1 MLLERD
7 AEVAQVREAL
17 SAAAAGTSSLLLL
30 TGPLGI
36 GRTAL
41 LQRLSLLAGEDVRV
55 LRANA
60 APMEQDFALGV
71 VRQLF
76 DSLLT
81 GDPSETCERRLR
93 EHGASA
99 RMLLT
104 DDALPLDEHGFVAL
118 SEPVLNG
125 LRSLLADVGADKPLL
140 ILVDDLQWADAP
152 SLRWLA
158 YLVKRLHGLRAVLVC
173 ALRDGDP
180 GGRQVTLREITD
192 SAQRVLRPAPLSP
205 GAVGEMVLGQFGEPG
220 DEEFARACH
229 EISAG
234 NPLFLRSVLAALA
247 VESHRPTAGHAEAAR
262 RQRPSQL
269 RERLAR
275 CMRTQ
280 PPPVRDLAAA
290 IATLGDQGGEPELI
304 SLLAGLDPIGFGA
317 ALRTLGQLG
326 LLTAEREPRF
336 RHRVV
341 QDAVESSMTVA
352 ERERLHD
359 TAAALLYRNGS
370 PAESVAAQLMAVTAS
385 QHPWAVEVLRTAA
398 DTALRRGAPDAA
410 TRYLRRALLDATLS
424 GESRGRLLIDL
435 ATAERG
441 FDPAA
446 CERHISQAIPLLPT
460 PRHRAA
466 AALRISPTV
475 VGVPPPAVVD
485 LFHQVAE
492 DLGPASAL
500 EGSARDVALRL
511 EARLRYAEYEDPA
524 GLAASVERLSALG
537 DAPPLGSTAERE
549 LAAVLL
555 DAAMLTTRRSAAEVA
570 RLAGSVLERE
580 PATAD
585 RSHSPLPLVAVALVA
600 ADSVRG
606 INSWPAPEQHS
617 PGQDVTTVDALV
629 HAEQALMLVARGRAA
644 RAREPAERA
653 MRLAGAHW
661 PEAGMLATV
670 ALTGV
675 ALELDDPELVEG
687 LLDDAGRR
695 RSANL
700 ALTASLQLL
709 KASQDERHGRWAS
722 ALDTLLACGRQLEAA
737 GWRNPVLFRWRP
749 WAAALQ
755 HRIGDSRAA
764 LALAEEEHARAEAWG
779 APVALGRALR
789 LKGRLHDGARGT
801 NLLRESADVLRASA
815 NELELARSLVLLAR
829 RMDGGAEAAALLREA
844 KALAA
849 ACGAPW
855 LVERAEQ
862 GRGTPAPRP
871 EAALTRTERTV
882 VSLAGGGL
890 TNQEIADR
898 LGVTSRAVEKHLTH
912 AYRKLDISGR
922 RQLMEI
928 LPRLDSEI
936 LR

>member
-7 AEVAQVREAL
+7 TEVAQVKQAL
-17 SAAAAGTSSLLLL
+17 RAAATGTSSLLLL

-41 LQRLSLLAGEDVRV
+41 LQRLALLAGEDVRV

-60 APMEQDFALGV
+60 AAMEQDFAFGV

-81 GDPSETCERRLR
+81 GAPAEQRDRWLR
-93 EHGASA
+93 EHGDFT
-99 RMLLT
+99 RMVLA
-104 DDALPLDEHGFVAL
+104 DDALPLGECGSVTL
-118 SEPVLNG
+118 SETVLNG
-125 LRSLLADVGADKPLL
+125 LRALLADVGTCDPVL
-140 ILVDDLQWADAP
+140 ILVDDLQWVDAP

-158 YLVKRLHGLRAVLVC
+158 YLVKRLHGLRVVLVLT
-173 ALRDGDP
+173 LRDGDP
-180 GGRQVTLREITD
+180 RARQLTLREITD
-192 SAQRVLRPAPLSP
+192 AAQRVLRPAPLSP
-205 GAVGEMVLGQFGEPG
+205 GAVAEMVLDQFGEPG
-220 DEEFARACH
+220 DEEFSRACH

-234 NPLFLRSVLAALA
+234 NPLFLRSVLVTLA
-247 VESHRPTAGHAEAAR
+247 VDGHRPTAGHTEAAR

-269 RERLAR
+269 RERLAG

-280 PPPVRDLAAA
+280 PQPVRDLAAA
-290 IATLGDQGGEPELI
+290 IAVLGDQGEPDLMAR
-304 SLLAGLDPIGFGA
+304 LAGLDPIGFAA

-326 LLTAEREPRF
+326 LLADEQEPHF
-336 RHRVV
+336 VHHVV

-370 PAESVAAQLMAVTAS
+370 SAELVAAQLMAVTAS
-385 QHPWAVEVLRTAA
+385 QHPWSVEVLRAAA
-398 DTALRRGAPDAA
+398 DTALRRGAPDIA
-410 TRYLRRALLDATLS
+410 TRYLRRALLDASLS
-424 GESRGRLLIDL
+424 GESRGRMLIDL

-446 CERHISQAIPLLPT
+446 CERHISQAIPLLTT
-460 PRHRAA
+460 PRQRAA
-466 AALRISPTV
+466 AALRISPNV
-475 VGVPPPAVVD
+475 VGVVPPAVLD
-485 LFHQVAE
+485 LFHQVVE

-500 EGSARDVALRL
+500 DGSARDVALRL
-511 EARLRYAEYEDPA
+511 EARLRYVEYEDPA

-537 DAPPLGSTAERE
+537 PEPPIGSTAERE
-549 LAAVLL
+549 LATVLL
-555 DAAMLTTRRSAAEVA
+555 NAAMLTTRRPAAEVA
-570 RLAGSVLERE
+570 RLAGRVLERE
-580 PATAD
+580 PATAN
-585 RSHSPLPLVAVALVA
+585 RAHSPLPLVAVALVA

-606 INSWPAPEQHS
+606 ISSWPAPEPRS
-617 PGQDVTTVDALV
+617 PGQDGTAVDALV
-629 HAEQALMLVARGRAA
+629 HAEQALLLVARGRAA

-661 PEAGMLATV
+661 PEAGILATV

-675 ALELDDPELVEG
+675 ALELEDAELVER
-687 LLDDAGRR
+687 LLDAAGRR
-695 RSANL
+695 RSAYL
-700 ALTASLQLL
+700 AFTSSLQLL
-709 KASQDERHGRWAS
+709 KASQDVRHGRWTS

-755 HRIGDSRAA
+755 HRIGESRAA
-764 LALAEEEHARAEAWG
+764 LALAEEEHARAEDWG

-789 LKGRLHDGARGT
+789 LKGRLYGGAHGT

-815 NELELARSLVLLAR
+815 NELELARSLALLAR
-829 RMDGGAEAAALLREA
+829 RLDGAEAAALLREA
-844 KALAA
+844 GVLAA

-855 LVERAEQ
+855 LVEQTEQ

-890 TNQEIADR
+890 TNQEIAGR
-898 LGVTSRAVEKHLTH
+898 LGVTSRAIEKHLTH
-912 AYRKLDISGR
+912 AYRKLDITGR

>member
-1 MLLERD
+1 MLHERD
-7 AEVAQVREAL
+7 TEAAHVRDAL
-17 SAAAAGTSSLLLL
+17 KAAAAGTSSLLLL

-41 LQRLSLLAGEDVRV
+41 LQRLPQLAGEDVRV

-60 APMEQDFALGV
+60 APMEQDFAFGV

-81 GDPSETCERRLR
+81 GAPPEQSERWLRDHGEFARMVLADDTLPLGECGSVSLSETL
-93 EHGASA
+93 
-99 RMLLT
+99 
-104 DDALPLDEHGFVAL
+104 
-118 SEPVLNG
+118 LNG
-125 LRSLLADVGADKPLL
+125 LRSVLADVGADHPLL
-140 ILVDDLQWADAP
+140 ILVDDLQWVDAP

-180 GGRQVTLREITD
+180 GARRLTLREITD
-192 SAQRVLRPAPLSP
+192 SAQRVLRPAPLSL
-205 GAVGEMVLGQFGEPG
+205 AAAKALVLDQFGEPG
-220 DEEFARACH
+220 DEDFARACH

-234 NPLFLRSVLAALA
+234 NPLFLRSVLVTLAAA
-247 VESHRPTAGHAEAAR
+247 GHSPTAGHVETAR
-262 RQRPSQL
+262 RQRPAQL
-269 RERLAR
+269 REWLAG

-280 PPPVRDLAAA
+280 PQPVRALAAA
-290 IATLGDQGGEPELI
+290 IAVLGEQGEPDLMAR
-304 SLLAGLDPIGFGA
+304 LAGLDPIGFAA
-317 ALRTLGQLG
+317 ALRVLDQLG
-326 LLTAEREPRF
+326 LLAAEKEPRF
-336 RHRVV
+336 LHRVV

-352 ERERLHD
+352 ERDRLHD
-359 TAAALLYRNGS
+359 AAAALLYRNGS
-370 PAESVAAQLMAVTAS
+370 AAELVAAQLMAVTAS
-385 QHPWAVEVLRTAA
+385 QQPWAVEVLRAAA
-398 DTALRRGAPDAA
+398 DTALRRGAPDIA
-410 TRYLRRALLDATLS
+410 TRYLRRALLDASLP
-424 GESRGRLLIDL
+424 GETRGRLLIDL

-441 FDPAA
+441 WDPAA
-446 CERHISQAIPLLPT
+446 CERHISQAIPLLTT
-460 PRHRAA
+460 PRQRAA

-475 VGVPPPAVVD
+475 VGVSPPAILD

-492 DLGPASAL
+492 DLGPAAAL
-500 EGSARDVALRL
+500 DGSARDVALRL
-511 EARLRYAEYEDPA
+511 EARLWYAGYEDPA
-524 GLAASVERLSALG
+524 ELAAAVERLSALG
-537 DAPPLGSTAERE
+537 GEPPLGSTAERE
-549 LAAVLL
+549 LAVVLL
-555 DAAMLTTRRSAAEVA
+555 DAAMLTTRRPAAEVA
-570 RLAGSVLERE
+570 RLAARILERE

-585 RSHSPLPLVAVALVA
+585 RVHSPLPLVAVAMVA

-606 INSWPAPEQHS
+606 INSWPEPERHS
-617 PGQDVTTVDALV
+617 PRQDVTAVDALV
-629 HAEQALMLVARGRAA
+629 HAEQALMLLARGRVA

-661 PEAGMLATV
+661 SEAGILATV
-670 ALTGV
+670 ALSGV
-675 ALELDDPELVEG
+675 ALELEDSELVEG
-687 LLDDAGRR
+687 LLDEAGRR
-695 RSANL
+695 RSASL

-709 KASQDERHGRWAS
+709 KASQDARCGRWTS
-722 ALDTLLACGRQLEAA
+722 ALDTLLACGRQLESA

-789 LKGRLHDGARGT
+789 LKGRLHGGARGT

-815 NELELARSLVLLAR
+815 NELELARSLTLLGR
-829 RMDGGAEAAALLREA
+829 RLDNGPESASLLREA
-844 KALAA
+844 GALAA

-855 LVERAEQ
+855 LVEQAEQ
-862 GRGTPAPRP
+862 GHGAPAPRP

-890 TNQEIADR
+890 TNQEIAGR

>member
-7 AEVAQVREAL
+7 TEVAQIREAL
-17 SAAAAGTSSLLLL
+17 RAAATGTSSLLLL

-41 LQRLSLLAGEDVRV
+41 LQRLPLLTGQDVRV

-60 APMEQDFALGV
+60 APMEQDFAFGV

-81 GDPSETCERRLR
+81 SAPPDACERWLR
-93 EHGASA
+93 EHGDFA
-99 RMLLT
+99 RMVLA
-104 DDALPLDEHGFVAL
+104 DDALPLGECRSVAL
-118 SEPVLNG
+118 SETVLNG
-125 LRSLLADVGADKPLL
+125 LRSLLADVGADQPLL

-158 YLVKRLHGLRAVLVC
+158 YLAKRLHGLRAVLVC

-180 GGRQVTLREITD
+180 RARQLTLREITD
-192 SAQRVLRPAPLSP
+192 SAQRVLRPGPLSL
-205 GAVGEMVLGQFGEPG
+205 GATREMVLDQFGEPG

-234 NPLFLRSVLAALA
+234 NPLFLRSVLVALA
-247 VESHRPTAGHAEAAR
+247 AAGHRPTAGHTDAAR

-269 RERLAR
+269 REWLAACVR
-275 CMRTQ
+275 NQ
-280 PPPVRDLAAA
+280 PRSVRDLAAA
-290 IATLGDQGGEPELI
+290 IAVLGDQGEPELMAR
-304 SLLAGLDPIGFGA
+304 LAGLDPIGFAA
-317 ALRTLGQLG
+317 ALRVLDQLG
-326 LLTAEREPRF
+326 LLAAEQEPRF
-336 RHRVV
+336 LHRVV

-359 TAAALLYRNGS
+359 AAAALLYRNGS
-370 PAESVAAQLMAVTAS
+370 SAELVAAQLMAVTAS
-385 QHPWAVEVLRTAA
+385 QHPWAVEVLRAA
-398 DTALRRGAPDAA
+398 AETALRRGAPDIA
-410 TRYLRRALLDATLS
+410 TRYLRRALLDAGLS

-460 PRHRAA
+460 ARHRAA
-466 AALRISPTV
+466 AALRISPAIVGTV
-475 VGVPPPAVVD
+475 PPAVID
-485 LFHQVAE
+485 LLQQVAE

-500 EGSARDVALRL
+500 DGSARDVALRL
-511 EARLRYAEYEDPA
+511 EARLRHAGHEDPA
-524 GLAASVERLSALG
+524 GLATAVERLSAMG
-537 DAPPLGSTAERE
+537 EEPPLGSTAERE

-555 DAAMLTTRRSAAEVA
+555 NAAMLTTRRPAAEVA
-570 RLAGSVLERE
+570 RLAGRVLERE
-580 PATAD
+580 PATED
-585 RSHSPLPLVAVALVA
+585 RAHSSLPLVAVALVA

-606 INSWPAPEQHS
+606 ITSWPAPERDS
-617 PGQDVTTVDALV
+617 PRQDVTAVDALV

-644 RAREPAERA
+644 RARESAERA

-661 PEAGMLATV
+661 QEAGILATV
-670 ALTGV
+670 ALTSV
-675 ALELDDPELVEG
+675 ALELDDADLVEG
-687 LLDDAGRR
+687 LLDEAGRR
-695 RSANL
+695 RSASL
-700 ALTASLQLL
+700 AFTASLQLL
-709 KASQDERHGRWAS
+709 KASQDARHSRWTS
-722 ALDTLLACGRQLEAA
+722 ALDTLLGCGRQLEAA
-737 GWRNPVLFRWRP
+737 GWRNPVLFPWRP

-789 LKGRLHDGARGT
+789 LKGRMHDGAQGT

-815 NELELARSLVLLAR
+815 NELELARSLALLAR
-829 RMDGGAEAAALLREA
+829 RLEAGPEAAALQREA
-844 KALAA
+844 GALAA
-849 ACGAPW
+849 VCGAPW
-855 LVERAEQ
+855 LIESAEHR
-862 GRGTPAPRP
+862 RGAAPPRP

-890 TNQEIADR
+890 TNQEIAGQ

>member
-7 AEVAQVREAL
+7 TEAAQVQEAL

-41 LQRLSLLAGEDVRV
+41 LQQLPLLAGEGVRV

-60 APMEQDFALGV
+60 AAMEQDFAFGV

-81 GDPSETCERRLR
+81 AAPPESGEPWLR
-93 EHGASA
+93 EHGDFA
-99 RMLLT
+99 RRVLA
-104 DDALPLDEHGFVAL
+104 DDALPLDECGSVAQTE
-118 SEPVLNG
+118 SVLNG
-125 LRSLLADVGADKPLL
+125 LRSLLADVGAGNPLL
-140 ILVDDLQWADAP
+140 ILVDDLQWVDAP

-158 YLVKRLHGLRAVLVC
+158 YLVRRLHGLGAVLVC

-180 GGRQVTLREITD
+180 GARQLTLREITD
-192 SAQRVLRPAPLSP
+192 SAHRVLRPAPLSL
-205 GAVGEMVLGQFGEPG
+205 GAVKEMILDRFGEPG
-220 DEEFARACH
+220 DEEFARVCH

-234 NPLFLRSVLAALA
+234 NPLFLRSILVALA
-247 VESHRPTAGHAEAAR
+247 TGGDRPTAGHIEAAR
-262 RQRPSQL
+262 RQRPAQL
-269 RERLAR
+269 REWLAGG
-275 CMRTQ
+275 MRTQ
-280 PPPVRDLAAA
+280 PQPVRDLAAA
-290 IATLGDQGGEPELI
+290 IAVLGDQGDPDLMAR
-304 SLLAGLDPIGFGA
+304 LAGLDPIGFAA

-326 LLTAEREPRF
+326 LLAADQEPRF
-336 RHRVV
+336 LHRVV

-359 TAAALLYRNGS
+359 TAAALLYHTGS
-370 PAESVAAQLMAVTAS
+370 SAELVAAQLMAVTAS
-385 QHPWAVEVLRTAA
+385 RHPWSVEVLRAA
-398 DTALRRGAPDAA
+398 GDAALRRGAPDMA
-410 TRYLRRALLDATLS
+410 TRYLRRALLDASLS

-446 CERHISQAIPLLPT
+446 CERHISQAIPLLTT

-475 VGVPPPAVVD
+475 VGVAPPAVLD

-492 DLGPASAL
+492 DLGPAAAL
-500 EGSARDVALRL
+500 DGSARDVALRL
-511 EARLRYAEYEDPA
+511 EARLWYAGYEDPA
-524 GLAASVERLSALG
+524 ELAAAVERLSALG
-537 DAPPLGSTAERE
+537 EEPPLGSTAERE

-555 DAAMLTTRRSAAEVA
+555 NAGMLTTRRPAAEVA
-570 RLAGSVLERE
+570 RLAGRVLERE
-580 PATAD
+580 PANAD
-585 RSHSPLPLVAVALVA
+585 RAHSPLPLVAVALAA

-606 INSWPAPEQHS
+606 INSWPAPELHS
-617 PGQDVTTVDALV
+617 PRQDVTAVDALV
-629 HAEQALMLVARGRAA
+629 HAEQALMLLARGRVAQ
-644 RAREPAERA
+644 AREPAERA

-661 PEAGMLATV
+661 PEAGILATV
-670 ALTGV
+670 SLTGV
-675 ALELDDPELVEG
+675 ALELDEPVLVEG
-687 LLDDAGRR
+687 LLDEAGRR

-709 KASQDERHGRWAS
+709 KASQDARYGRWTS
-722 ALDTLLACGRQLEAA
+722 ALDTVMACGRQLEAA
-737 GWRNPVLFRWRP
+737 GWHNPVIFRWRP
-749 WAAALQ
+749 WAVALQ

-764 LALAEEEHARAEAWG
+764 LALAEEEHARAEVWG

-815 NELELARSLVLLAR
+815 NELELARSLALLGR
-829 RMDGGAEAAALLREA
+829 RLDGGAESAALLREA
-844 KALAA
+844 GVLAA

-855 LVERAEQ
+855 LVEQAER

-882 VSLAGGGL
+882 VSLAGDGL
-890 TNQEIADR
+890 TNQEIAGR

-912 AYRKLDISGR
+912 AYRKLGISGR

-928 LPRLDSEI
+928 LPRLDVEI
-936 LR
+936 VR

>member
-7 AEVAQVREAL
+7 TEVAQIREAL
-17 SAAAAGTSSLLLL
+17 SAACAGTSSLLLL

-41 LQRLSLLAGEDVRV
+41 LQRLALLSGEDVRV

-60 APMEQDFALGV
+60 APMEQDFAFGV

-81 GDPSETCERRLR
+81 GAPPEACERWLR
-93 EHGASA
+93 EHGDFA
-99 RMLLT
+99 RMILA
-104 DDALPLDEHGFVAL
+104 DDALPLGECRSVDL
-118 SEPVLNG
+118 SETVLNG
-125 LRSLLADVGADKPLL
+125 LRALLADVGADHPLL
-140 ILVDDLQWADAP
+140 ILVDDLQWVDAP

-158 YLVKRLHGLRAVLVC
+158 HLSKRLHGMRAVLVC

-180 GGRQVTLREITD
+180 RARELTLREITD
-192 SAQRVLRPAPLSP
+192 CAQRVLRPAPLSVE
-205 GAVGEMVLGQFGEPG
+205 ATREMVLDQFGEPG

-234 NPLFLRSVLAALA
+234 NPLFLRSVLVTLAAA
-247 VESHRPTAGHAEAAR
+247 GHSPTAGHVETAR
-262 RQRPSQL
+262 RQRPAQL
-269 RERLAR
+269 REWLAN

-280 PPPVRDLAAA
+280 PRSVRDLAAA
-290 IATLGDQGGEPELI
+290 IAVLGDQGEPELMAR
-304 SLLAGLDPIGFGA
+304 LAGLDPIGLAA

-326 LLTAEREPRF
+326 LLAAEQEPRF
-336 RHRVV
+336 LHRVV

-359 TAAALLYRNGS
+359 AAAALLYSEGS
-370 PAESVAAQLMAVTAS
+370 SAELVAAQLMAVTAS
-385 QHPWAVEVLRTAA
+385 QHPWSIEVLRAAA
-398 DTALRRGAPDAA
+398 DTALRRGAPDIA
-410 TRYLRRALLDATLS
+410 TRYLRRALLDGALS

-435 ATAERG
+435 ATAERE

-446 CERHISQAIPLLPT
+446 CERHISQAIPLLTT

-466 AALRISPTV
+466 AALRMSPAIVGAVPPTV
-475 VGVPPPAVVD
+475 ID
-485 LFHQVAE
+485 LFQQVAD

-500 EGSARDVALRL
+500 DGSARDVALRL
-511 EARLRYAEYEDPA
+511 EARLRHAGHEDPA
-524 GLAASVERLSALG
+524 ALATAVERLSALG
-537 DAPPLGSTAERE
+537 EEPPLDSAAERE
-549 LAAVLL
+549 LTAVLFN
-555 DAAMLTTRRSAAEVA
+555 AAMLTIRQPAAEVA
-570 RLAGSVLERE
+570 RLAGRVLERE
-580 PATAD
+580 PAGAD
-585 RSHSPLPLVAVALVA
+585 GAHSHLPLVAVALVA

-606 INSWPAPEQHS
+606 ISSWPAAERHS
-617 PGQDVTTVDALV
+617 PRQDVTAVDALV
-629 HAEQALMLVARGRAA
+629 HAEQAMMLVARGRVA

-661 PEAGMLATV
+661 PEAGTLATV
-670 ALTGV
+670 ALTYV
-675 ALELDDPELVEG
+675 ALELDDAELVEG
-687 LLDDAGRR
+687 VLDEAGRR
-695 RSANL
+695 RSANM

-709 KASQDERHGRWAS
+709 KASQDARHGRWTS
-722 ALDTLLACGRQLEAA
+722 ALDTLLGCGRQLDAA

-749 WAAALQ
+749 WAATLQ

-789 LKGRLHDGARGT
+789 LKGRLHDGAHGT
-801 NLLRESADVLRASA
+801 KLLRESADVLRASA
-815 NELELARSLVLLAR
+815 NELELARSLALLAR
-829 RMDGGAEAAALLREA
+829 RLEGGPEAAALLREA
-844 KALAA
+844 GALAA
-849 ACGAPW
+849 VCGVPW
-855 LVERAEQ
+855 LIERVEQ
-862 GRGTPAPRP
+862 GGGTAAPRP

-882 VSLAGGGL
+882 VSLAGDGL
-890 TNQEIADR
+890 TNQEIAGR

-912 AYRKLDISGR
+912 AYRKLGISGR

>member
-7 AEVAQVREAL
+7 TEVARVEEAL
-17 SAAAAGTSSLLLL
+17 TAAAAGTPSLLLL

-41 LQRLSLLAGEDVRV
+41 LQRLPLLAGEDVRV

-60 APMEQDFALGV
+60 APMEQDFAFGV

-81 GDPSETCERRLR
+81 GAPIDSGGHRPPG
-93 EHGASA
+93 HGDFTRVALA
-99 RMLLT
+99 
-104 DDALPLDEHGFVAL
+104 DDALPLDECGSGTPSETVL
-118 SEPVLNG
+118 SG
-125 LRSLLADVGADKPLL
+125 LRSLLADIGSEHPLL
-140 ILVDDLQWADAP
+140 ILVDDLQWVDAP
-152 SLRWLA
+152 SLHWLA
-158 YLVKRLHGLRAVLVC
+158 YLVKRLHGLRIVLVC
-173 ALRDGDP
+173 GLRDGDP
-180 GGRQVTLREITD
+180 RTHRPALLEITG
-192 SAQRVLRPAPLSP
+192 AAHQVLRPAPLSP
-205 GAVGEMVLGQFGEPG
+205 GAVREMVLEQFGEPA

-234 NPLFLRSVLAALA
+234 NPLFLKSVLVALA
-247 VESHRPTAGHAEAAR
+247 AGGHRPTAGHSDAAR
-262 RQRPSQL
+262 RQRPAQL
-269 RERLAR
+269 REWLAGR
-275 CMRTQ
+275 MRTQ
-280 PPPVRDLAAA
+280 PKPVRDLAAA
-290 IATLGDQGGEPELI
+290 IAVLGDRGEPGLMAR
-304 SLLAGLDPIGFGA
+304 LAGLDTIGFAA
-317 ALRTLGQLG
+317 ALRALGQLG
-326 LLTAEREPRF
+326 LLADGQEPRF
-336 RHRVV
+336 VHRVV

-359 TAAALLYRNGS
+359 AAAGLLHHNGS
-370 PAESVAAQLMAVTAS
+370 PDEQVAAQLMAVTAS
-385 QHPWAVEVLRTAA
+385 QHPWSVDLLRAAA
-398 DTALRRGAPDAA
+398 DTALRRGAPDMA
-410 TRYLRRALLDATLS
+410 TRYLRRALLDASLS
-424 GESRGRLLIDL
+424 GEARGRLLIDL

-446 CERHISQAIPLLPT
+446 CERHISQAIPLLTT

-466 AALRISPTV
+466 AALRISPAI
-475 VGVPPPAVVD
+475 VGVIPPTALD

-492 DLGPASAL
+492 ELGPASAL

-511 EARLRYAEYEDPA
+511 EARLYYAGYEDA
-524 GLAASVERLSALG
+524 AELAAAAERLSALG
-537 DAPPLGSTAERE
+537 EEPPLGSTAERE
-549 LAAVLL
+549 LTAVLL
-555 DAAMLTTRRSAAEVA
+555 DAAMITTRRPAPEIA
-570 RLAGSVLERE
+570 RLAARILERE

-585 RSHSPLPLVAVALVA
+585 RTNSPLPLVAIALVA

-606 INSWPAPEQHS
+606 IGSWPAPERHS
-617 PGQDVTTVDALV
+617 PRQDVTAVDALV
-629 HAEQALMLVARGRAA
+629 HAEQALMLLARGRAA

-661 PEAGMLATV
+661 PEAGILATV

-687 LLDDAGRR
+687 LLDEAGRR

-700 ALTASLQLL
+700 PLTASLQLL
-709 KASQDERHGRWAS
+709 KASQDARHGRWTG
-722 ALDTLLACGRQLEAA
+722 ALDTLLACGRQLEGA

-749 WAAALQ
+749 WAADIQ
-755 HRIGDSRAA
+755 HRLGDSRAA

-789 LKGRLHDGARGT
+789 LKGRLLGGVRGT

-815 NELELARSLVLLAR
+815 NELELARSLALLGR
-829 RMDGGAEAAALLREA
+829 WLDGGAEATALLREA
-844 KALAA
+844 GALAA

-855 LVERAEQ
+855 LVEQADQ
-862 GRGTPAPRP
+862 GRGTSVPRP
-871 EAALTRTERTV
+871 ESTLTPTERTV

-890 TNQEIADR
+890 TNQEIAGR